1 MIQERNVKQKQKDEV
16 CSGKYTESKNRKE
29 QIYIYIYV
37 YVYITL
43 CDINQTGKG
52 LARTLANLG
61 IKIGSNAI
69 NSVLGEK

>member
-1 MIQERNVKQKQKDEV
+1 MKFALVNTQNQRIEKN
-16 CSGKYTESKNRKE
+16 KYTY
-29 QIYIYIYV
+29 IYIYIYV

-61 IKIGSNAI
+61 IKMGSNAI

>member
-1 MIQERNVKQKQKDEV
+1 MKFALVNTQNQRIEKN
-16 CSGKYTESKNRKE
+16 KY
-29 QIYIYIYV
+29 IYIYIYV